1 MRPGWYRPSV
11 TDVCAWLWIR
21 SVRLGC
27 WEVGVVDE
35 SVLVLVLVK
44 VHFVVILSEEI
55 FAKTE
60 MVARNGWTRGGVGL
74 AYLLCAW
81 LYVLVGQ
88 CTVRLTCWEVGIV
101 DFMLVFALPEDVH
114 FVAFWLRRCLHKRKW
129 LRAMVAHGDWS
140 SVSVVCVALC
150 VGRLDWDWVAERLES
165 LMLFL
170 LVFVLAKVH
179 FVAF

>member
-1 MRPGWYRPSV
+1 M
-11 TDVCAWLWIR
+11 
-21 SVRLGC
+21 GC

-88 CTVRLTCWEVGIV
+88 CTVRLTC
-101 DFMLVFALPEDVH
+101 
-114 FVAFWLRRCLHKRKW
+114 
-129 LRAMVAHGDWS
+129 
-140 SVSVVCVALC
+140 
-150 VGRLDWDWVAERLES
+150 
-165 LMLFL
+165 
-170 LVFVLAKVH
+170 
-179 FVAF
+179 